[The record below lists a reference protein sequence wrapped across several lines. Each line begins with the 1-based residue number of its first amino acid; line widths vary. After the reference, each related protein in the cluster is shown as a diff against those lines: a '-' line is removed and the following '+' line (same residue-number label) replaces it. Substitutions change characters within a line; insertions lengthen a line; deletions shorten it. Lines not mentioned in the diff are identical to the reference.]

1 MYLIVTEKETAAKRI
16 AAILAENKVK
26 KVRYPKLG
34 VETYEFAYG
43 GHERTVVMGLS
54 GHVVGIDFPKEYNN
68 WQKNSAKDLID
79 ADIIVT
85 TTNKKIV
92 TALKVIGKDADLV
105 TIATDYDREGELI
118 GVEALSLIQSVNPKV
133 KFNRALYSAI
143 TPKDITHA
151 FENLTTVN
159 FNLAD
164 AGHSREVIDLVWGA
178 SLTRYISLCAGRL
191 GKLFLSVGR
200 VQSPTL
206 ALIVEREKEREAFVP
221 VDYWEIEATL
231 ETKKKESFVSE
242 YHLNRIFEKEVAER
256 IFKNVIVGG
265 FAKVAAVEAKE
276 RKEKPP
282 IPFNTTEFYVAANAI
297 GISVNNAKRM
307 YQTLYEAGYLSYP
320 RTDSTIYPESLELRS
335 LIEMFIGTE
344 FEVYAKKLLKQK
356 TLTPTQGKKEDPAH
370 PPIHPVAPA
379 KRSDMKEDEWKVY
392 ELVVRRFLA
401 TFAGEAEWHT
411 LRVNIDINEAENKE
425 EFKVNGSRLTDE
437 GWRWYYPYNKPED
450 RLLPPL
456 SEGDV
461 LKVTHKEF
469 YEKETQPPSRYGQ
482 GRLIRLMDDLGLG
495 TKATRADII
504 NKLISRYYIHGNP
517 LQPTKMAY
525 AVVDTLEQYTPTIVK
540 PEMTKRLEEDM
551 DKISEGK
558 IKEGDVLAESR
569 EMLNIIFEDLEKN
582 SEDIAKSLQSG
593 LLEDK
598 IVGKCQL
605 CDSDLI
611 IRKSKKGS
619 RFIGCSGYP
628 DCSYSLPL
636 PRTGQVVVT
645 DKMCDEHKMA
655 KIKIITEGKR
665 PWEFGC
671 PACNFNDWERQKEE
685 ADKKGQ
691 TMIPFGEAVKKAQAR
706 AKAKSK
712 SETPETLSD
721 IKGLGEASLKK
732 LNDAKV
738 ETIEDLAAAN
748 TEKLAKKTG
757 ISVKNLDKWKE
768 AANAAKA
775 AKATKEESDS
785 NE

>member
-34 VETYEFAYG
+34 VETYEFSYG

-118 GVEALSLIQSVNPKV
+118 GVEALSLIQSANPDV

-231 ETKKKESFVSE
+231 ETKKKEPFVSE

-256 IFKNVIVGG
+256 IFKNVVVGG
-265 FAKVAAVEAKE
+265 TAKVAAVEAKE

-282 IPFNTTEFYVAANAI
+282 IPFNTTEFYVAANAV

-320 RTDSTIYPESLELRS
+320 RTDSTIYPESLELRT

-344 FEVYAKKLLKQK
+344 FEVYAKELLKQK
-356 TLTPTQGKKEDPAH
+356 ELTPMQGKKEDPAH

-379 KRSDMKEDEWKVY
+379 KRSDMKEDEWKIY

-411 LRVNIDINEAENKE
+411 LRVNIDINEGENKE
-425 EFKVNGSRLTDE
+425 EFKVNGSRLTNE

-450 RLLPPL
+450 RLLPEL
-456 SEGDV
+456 AQGDQ
-461 LKVTHKEF
+461 LKVANKEF
-469 YEKETQPPSRYGQ
+469 FEKETQPPSRYGQ

-504 NKLISRYYIHGNP
+504 NKLTSRYYIHGNP

-540 PEMTKRLEEDM
+540 PDMTKQLEEDM

-558 IKEGDVLAESR
+558 IKESDVLAESR
-569 EMLNIIFEDLEKN
+569 EMLNKIFEDLEKN
-582 SEDIAKSLQSG
+582 SEEIAKSLQSG

-598 IVGKCQL
+598 IVGQCQN
-605 CDSDLI
+605 CGCDLI

-628 DCSYSLPL
+628 ECSYSLPL

-645 DKMCDEHKMA
+645 DKMCDEHNMA

-671 PACNFNDWERQKEE
+671 PACNFRDWEKQKED
-685 ADKKGQ
+685 ADKSGR

-732 LNDAKV
+732 LNDAKI
-738 ETIEDLAAAN
+738 ETLEDLAAAN

-757 ISVKNLDKWKE
+757 ISVKNIDKWKE
-768 AANAAKA
+768 AAKNAQQA
-775 AKATKEESDS
+775 EE
-785 NE
+785 